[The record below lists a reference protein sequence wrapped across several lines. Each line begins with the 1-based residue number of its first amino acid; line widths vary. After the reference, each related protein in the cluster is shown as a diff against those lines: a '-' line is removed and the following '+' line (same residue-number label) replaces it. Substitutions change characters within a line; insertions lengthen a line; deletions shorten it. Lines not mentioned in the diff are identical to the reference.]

1 MLHGAVT
8 DWRVRVRRMTGRHE
22 APEVG
27 AAAKRMVRALVRR
40 AGEGDTE
47 ALEQLR
53 DLDDLTRQAVADAL
67 RQMNANGYSWAQL
80 ARVTGTSRQAC
91 SQRAAANV

>member
-1 MLHGAVT
+1 
-8 DWRVRVRRMTGRHE
+8 MTGRHE

-27 AAAKRMVRALVRR
+27 SAAKRMIRALVRR

-53 DLDDLTRQAVADAL
+53 QLDELTTQAVSDAL
-67 RQMNANGYSWAQL
+67 RQMNNFGYSWAEL
-80 ARVTGTSRQAC
+80 ARVTGTTRQAC
-91 SQRAAANV
+91 SQRATGRGWAEAAG

>member
-1 MLHGAVT
+1 MSSN
-8 DWRVRVRRMTGRHE
+8 RHE

-27 AAAKRMVRALVRR
+27 AAVARMVRALVRR
-40 AGEGDTE
+40 AADLDTE

-53 DLDDLTRQAVADAL
+53 MLDDLTRQAVADAL
-67 RQMNANGYSWAQL
+67 REMNANGYSWAEL

-91 SQRAAANV
+91 SQRVTRAG